1 MHALLDGR
9 KVILI
14 WDGLPSHRSRRM
26 KDWLATQRSW
36 LRVEQLPGYAYD
48 LNPIEGVWGN
58 LKGQELANLCPDT
71 INEAAQ
77 RADEGLS
84 RIGSETELCL
94 AFLHHTGLKL

>member
-1 MHALLDGR
+1 
-9 KVILI
+9 
-14 WDGLPSHRSRRM
+14 
-26 KDWLATQRSW
+26 
-36 LRVEQLPGYAYD
+36 VEQLPGYAYD

-71 INEAAQ
+71 IDQAAQ
-77 RADEGLS
+77 IADQGLC